1 MERKTSSIPSI
12 TKSDRGARL
21 GIVGP
26 NGSGKTSLLNL
37 VSGKIEPTT
46 GSVQRGDT
54 VRISCF
60 EQTADSVDPATSVVD
75 YIRNHAEL
83 LRLSDGAAQDAVILL
98 ERFGFNRDFQAMPV
112 GRLSGGERRR
122 LQLVRVLVEAPN
134 ILLLDEPTNDL
145 DIDTIEALEDFLEGF
160 QGCII
165 AVSHDRAFLDRIAR
179 FLIVMDGS
187 GKARPFNGSYLEW
200 RDSLEEVKLEAGAA
214 RPAQGATQKNQGAGG
229 RAASAEKKKK
239 LSFAERRE
247 FDALLPAIDDLEK
260 EKAKLEALF
269 AAAGTAPAEL
279 RRAHE
284 RYGEVIVLIEK
295 KTLRW
300 EDLAQR
306 EAEA

>member
-1 MERKTSSIPSI
+1 VLDPFDYEIGP
-12 TKSDRGARL
+12 GARL

-37 VSGKIEPTT
+37 ISGKIEPSQ

-60 EQTADSVDPATSVVD
+60 EQTADSVDPSTSVVD

-83 LRLSDGAAQDAVILL
+83 VRLSDGAAQDAVILL

-112 GRLSGGERRR
+112 GKLSGGERRR

-145 DIDTIEALEDFLEGF
+145 DIDTIEALEDFLESF

-187 GKARPFNGSYLEW
+187 GNARPFNGSYLEW
-200 RDSLEEVKLEAGAA
+200 RASLEEAKMEAEAA
-214 RPAQGATQKNQGAGG
+214 RPSSGARQKASGTSG
-229 RAASAEKKKK
+229 RAASADKKNK

-247 FDALLPAIDDLEK
+247 FDALLPAIDALET
-260 EKAKLEALF
+260 EKTELETLF
-269 AAAGTAPAEL
+269 AKPGASPSEL
-279 RRAHE
+279 RQAHE
-284 RYGEVIVLIEK
+284 RYGEVMALIEK
-295 KTLRW
+295 KTVRW

-306 EAEA
+306 EVEV